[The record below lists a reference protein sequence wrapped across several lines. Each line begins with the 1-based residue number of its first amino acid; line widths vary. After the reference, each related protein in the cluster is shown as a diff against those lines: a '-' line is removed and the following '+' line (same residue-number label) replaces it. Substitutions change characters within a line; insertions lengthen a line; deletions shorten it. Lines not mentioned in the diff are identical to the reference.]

1 MSKEKVF
8 EHITELL
15 REIEG
20 LDECDESTKKRLA
33 SLTAEIRVSVDSGDT
48 GADWVDMARK
58 VKSNVEQFEFA
69 HPVLTSTVDRIMN
82 TLSGM
87 GI

>member
-1 MSKEKVF
+1 MSKKKVF
-8 EHITELL
+8 EHIADLL
-15 REIEG
+15 REIEA
-20 LDECDESTKKRLA
+20 LDDCDESTRERLA
-33 SLTAEIRVSVDSGDT
+33 RLTAEIRMTVDAGSASSDWGD
-48 GADWVDMARK
+48 VARK
-58 VKSNVEQFEFA
+58 VKDQVEHFEFA